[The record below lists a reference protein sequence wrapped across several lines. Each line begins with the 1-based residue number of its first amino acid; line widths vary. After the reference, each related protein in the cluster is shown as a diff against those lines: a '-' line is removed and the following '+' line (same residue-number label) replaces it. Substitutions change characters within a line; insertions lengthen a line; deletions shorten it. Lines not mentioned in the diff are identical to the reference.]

1 MSEIY
6 VWRTAQKESVKIL
19 RLFNYILETKRIG
32 NRIAS
37 STLYRVHI
45 SIVIILE
52 ALEGHIIYLGR

>member
-1 MSEIY
+1 MKDCAKRKCEDPPSF
-6 VWRTAQKESVKIL
+6 QL
-19 RLFNYILETKRIG
+19 LETKGIG